1 MVELNGIASRRFAPE
16 AMDRA
21 EQWFDPSHRKSR
33 RSVVKRNSAWQ
44 GEGGWWS

>member
-1 MVELNGIASRRFAPE
+1 
-16 AMDRA
+16 MDRA

-44 GEGGWWS
+44 GVLCSPIS